1 MKEKINL
8 DDNLIERLRYNK
20 ELIEYI
26 AENFREIIESNSD
39 YDASIIGD
47 LCLFLE
53 IRKAIFENLD
63 LVFSKMKRVCAFSF
77 YMGKS
82 EIQKNIDTFFKYEI
96 TSDIAILFDNLKGLN
111 ICDSQG
117 LIDLLAK
124 HIDKIYDGIGIY
136 GIYNLIRMIPYFRN
150 FTTKNGSI
158 NKIDKFL
165 AEKIEDISQTEF
177 KYETFNFSFFM
188 NLDEFKRQISKKGSD
203 FFVNFP
209 LDYNITIEE
218 CKKMAESIF
227 GEFTSENFT
236 KMKFGQND
244 RQRALIFQII
254 IDELLEQSGED
265 ASINDIKQ
273 QGQGSF
279 STAYRVGN
287 YILKFGDI
295 RNNITIPNH
304 RRILQSILKTEVKEH
319 YFTSKMTNINASCI
333 EVQNLVEKDWCKDM
347 SHEEINEILFQ
358 IYSDLR
364 DEGLLWLDIK
374 PSNVGRLLKPNTS
387 NVLFV
392 DIDGKTKQII
402 PHEDGNGLIGK
413 VNGKPLKAGDYVII
427 DNDFIIT
434 EDEFPKQK
442 YLPKTIDLAFE
453 FELRYRSKLKQAER

>member
-1 MKEKINL
+1 
-8 DDNLIERLRYNK
+8 
-20 ELIEYI
+20 
-26 AENFREIIESNSD
+26 
-39 YDASIIGD
+39 
-47 LCLFLE
+47 
-53 IRKAIFENLD
+53 
-63 LVFSKMKRVCAFSF
+63 
-77 YMGKS
+77 
-82 EIQKNIDTFFKYEI
+82 
-96 TSDIAILFDNLKGLN
+96 
-111 ICDSQG
+111 
-117 LIDLLAK
+117 
-124 HIDKIYDGIGIY
+124 
-136 GIYNLIRMIPYFRN
+136 
-150 FTTKNGSI
+150 
-158 NKIDKFL
+158 
-165 AEKIEDISQTEF
+165 
-177 KYETFNFSFFM
+177 
-188 NLDEFKRQISKKGSD
+188 
-203 FFVNFP
+203 
-209 LDYNITIEE
+209 
-218 CKKMAESIF
+218 
-227 GEFTSENFT
+227 
-236 KMKFGQND
+236 MKFGQND

-402 PHEDGNGLIGK
+402 SHEDGNGLVGK
-413 VNGKPLKAGDYVII
+413 VKGKPLKEGDYVII
-427 DNDFIIT
+427 DNDFIIK
-434 EDEFPKQK
+434 EGEFPKQQ